1 MNEVLEWLYVGS
13 VQDAENYGALKE
25 AGIAAVLT
33 LAWPITHPDDIVVK
47 RVYFEDGEPIPDE
60 VFYQTL
66 SFVRQQ
72 RRQGRKILIA
82 CSAGISRS
90 PTIAIAVLHEL
101 EGYPLV
107 EAFRT
112 AIERI
117 HLAQPRAETWS
128 SLCRFY
134 GQIVTPADVWGQ
146 TPVERGGV
154 QY

>member
-1 MNEVLEWLYVGS
+1 MNEVIEWLYVGS
-13 VQDAENYGALKE
+13 VQDAEDYAALKE
-25 AGIAAVLT
+25 AGIGAVLS
-33 LAWPITHPDDIVVK
+33 LAWPISHPEDMVVK
-47 RVYFEDGEPIPDE
+47 RVYFEDGEPIPEE
-60 VFYQTL
+60 VFYQAL
-66 SFVRQQ
+66 SFVRRQ

-82 CSAGISRS
+82 CSAGVSRS

-112 AIERI
+112 VLSRV
-117 HLAQPRAETWS
+117 HLAQPRAVTWS

-146 TPVERGGV
+146 MPTLGG
-154 QY
+154 

>member
-1 MNEVLEWLYVGS
+1 MNEVIEWLYVGS
-13 VQDAENYGALKE
+13 VQDAEDYAALKK
-25 AGIAAVLT
+25 AGIGAVLT
-33 LAWPITHPDDIVVK
+33 LAWPISHPEDIVVK

-60 VFYQTL
+60 AFYQAL
-66 SFVRQQ
+66 SFVRRQ

-82 CSAGISRS
+82 CSAGVSRS

-101 EGYPLV
+101 GGFPLV

-112 AIERI
+112 VLSRV
-117 HLAQPRAETWS
+117 HLAQPRAVTWS

-146 TPVERGGV
+146 TPKVRR
-154 QY
+154 